1 MQRKAYDPGHA
12 ARPAR
17 HRAALT
23 TAALAAAVVAL
34 GAGLTGC
41 SAGTSADGL
50 AADAKAGTAGP
61 RTVPPGRYSTLFEP
75 CGSVEQAT
83 LKDLLPGA
91 AELPDE
97 QREKVYAGAPA
108 VTYDNGRRVGCTW
121 NADGPDTSH
130 ELTLDLERV
139 VSYDPAV
146 SDDDRAQQVYSGKQ
160 IAAHLPSPPV
170 SPPPAT
176 GTTGTGTASKA
187 PGSTPATP
195 PASPTAPASPPV
207 SPSAP
212 GGSAPAGSV
221 APPGATAGA
230 TGLEPR
236 VLEGL
241 GHAAFLNDV
250 LTEAGS
256 ASRQRTVSV
265 VFRTSNVIVTVEYT
279 EQVTATAE
287 LPDSKEL
294 QEKAQSLAR
303 QLADRLED

>member
-1 MQRKAYDPGHA
+1 MQRKAYDPGRA
-12 ARPAR
+12 ERPAR
-17 HRAALT
+17 PRATLT
-23 TAALAAAVVAL
+23 TAALAAAVVTAL
-34 GAGLTGC
+34 GAGLAGC
-41 SAGTSADGL
+41 SAGTDAGGI
-50 AADAKAGTAGP
+50 AADAKAGAAAPGS
-61 RTVPPGRYSTLFEP
+61 VPPGRHSTLFEP
-75 CGSVEQAT
+75 CGSVQQPT

-91 AELPDE
+91 AELPEE
-97 QREKVYAGAPA
+97 QREKVYAGRPA
-108 VTYDNGRRVGCTW
+108 LTYDNGRRVGCSW
-121 NADGPDTSH
+121 KADGPDTSH
-130 ELTLDLERV
+130 ALTLDLERV

-160 IAAHLPSPPV
+160 TAAALPTPV
-170 SPPPAT
+170 PTAT
-176 GTTGTGTASKA
+176 AA
-187 PGSTPATP
+187 
-195 PASPTAPASPPV
+195 PASPTATASP
-207 SPSAP
+207 STTA
-212 GGSAPAGSV
+212 GAPA
-221 APPGATAGA
+221 APGATA

-279 EQVTATAE
+279 EQVTAAAE